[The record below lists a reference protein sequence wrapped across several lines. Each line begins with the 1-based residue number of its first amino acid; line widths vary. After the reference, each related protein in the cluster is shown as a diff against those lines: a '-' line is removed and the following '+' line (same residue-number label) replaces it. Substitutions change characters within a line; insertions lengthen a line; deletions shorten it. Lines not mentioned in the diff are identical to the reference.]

1 MKQKDKVVIR
11 KKTKTKQ
18 NKTKKQTKPFLLL
31 TLAWNR
37 NNFNSIIVSAVNN
50 GWVLYKR
57 VYFQGQMATLTEK
70 IRELNLRQCERRR
83 HEGDQL
89 MVLLQS
95 RRIKPLEI
103 AVNL

>member
-1 MKQKDKVVIR
+1 MKQEDKVVIR
-11 KKTKTKQ
+11 KKNKNKTKQ
-18 NKTKKQTKPFLLL
+18 NKQTKPFLLL

-37 NNFNSIIVSAVNN
+37 NNFNSLIVSAVNN

-83 HEGDQL
+83 HEDDEL
-89 MVLLQS
+89 VVVLQS
-95 RRIKPLEI
+95 RTIKSLEI
-103 AVNL
+103 AVSL